1 LKTGQN
7 RRGLGPDLQIEQ
19 DLISRGYKLVAGI
32 DEVGRGAL
40 AGPVVAA
47 AVVIPC
53 NNRPPNY
60 KRIRDSKEMKSSER
74 ETAFDVI
81 ISWAVDIGIGIVSPQ
96 IIDEIN
102 ILGATRRA
110 MRQAIKNLSLEP
122 DFLLIDGAAL
132 PRSSI
137 SQQGIIKGDKRCLSI
152 ACASIIAKV
161 IRDKIMVEY
170 DRSFPDYGFAIHKGY
185 GTKRDMLSL
194 IDNGPIAIH
203 RFSFAPVRNL
213 ARLI

>member
-1 LKTGQN
+1 LRAGQN
-7 RRGLGPDLQIEQ
+7 KRCITPDLKMET
-19 DLISRGYKLVAGI
+19 DLMSRGYKLIAGI

-47 AVVIPC
+47 AVIIPD
-53 NNRPPNY
+53 NNRLPDY
-60 KRIRDSKEMKSSER
+60 DGIRDSKEMSPVSR
-74 ETAFDVI
+74 DNAFEVI

-110 MRQAIKNLSLEP
+110 MRQAVGNLSLEP
-122 DFLLIDGAAL
+122 DFLLIDGMAL
-132 PRSSI
+132 PHSSI

-161 IRDKIMVEY
+161 IRDRIMIDL
-170 DRSFPDYGFAIHKGY
+170 DRSFPEYGFAVHKGY
-185 GTKRDMLSL
+185 GTKRHLLSL
-194 IDNGPIAIH
+194 SRNGPAAVH
-203 RFSFAPVRNL
+203 RYSFAPVRNL
-213 ARLI
+213 VRLI

>member
-1 LKTGQN
+1 MRNKN
-7 RRGLGPDLQIEQ
+7 HKGPDYQVENEL
-19 DLISRGYKLVAGI
+19 LSRGFKYIAGI

-47 AVVIPC
+47 AVLIPE
-53 NNRPPNY
+53 NDMLPVY
-60 KRIRDSKEMKSSER
+60 DGIRDSKEMNAIER
-74 ETAFDVI
+74 ETAFEVI
-81 ISWAVDIGIGIVSPQ
+81 IKWAVDIGIGIVSPQ

-110 MRQAIKNLSLEP
+110 MRQAISNLSPEP
-122 DFLLIDGAAL
+122 DYLLIDGWPL
-132 PRSSI
+132 PRSTI
-137 SQQGIIKGDKRCLSI
+137 SQQGIIKGDKRCFSI

-161 IRDKIMVEY
+161 VRDRIMM
-170 DRSFPDYGFAIHKGY
+170 DFDKTFPHYGFAVHKGY
-185 GTKRDMLSL
+185 GTRMHLQCLSQ
-194 IDNGPIAIH
+194 NGPVEIH